1 MPQPSTK
8 TLEQVTRRL
17 LQQTWNEQTNIE
29 TKTETVQT
37 PKPNEQNQKRKT
49 NLTAD
54 TYTELFF
61 VKLTMLQ
68 LNRRPWT
75 AMQLLQLPFL
85 LIILP
90 VFNKQFYSPIQLE

>member
-1 MPQPSTK
+1 MPQTTTK

-75 AMQLLQLPFL
+75 AIQLLQQFCLYINL
-85 LIILP
+85 SA
-90 VFNKQFYSPIQLE
+90 FNKQSYS